1 MDGRTNREVPPR
13 GFSLLEVLITVV
25 VLSLG
30 LLGLAGLQIAGVRDT
45 QGAYLASQAVDRAY
59 QILDLMRA
67 NRDAA
72 RSGAY
77 DDAFGRDTGD
87 YCDTR
92 EPGSA
97 EIDLCA
103 WERALTETLPAG
115 AGSIAVDGGAVVVC
129 VRWAEPRRAHDID
142 PGACGAGGGGA
153 PDDRRLFELRS
164 VL

>member
-1 MDGRTNREVPPR
+1 MDGKTDREVPSR

-45 QGAYLASQAVDRAY
+45 QGAYLASQAVDRSY

-72 RSGAY
+72 RAGAY
-77 DDAFGRDTGD
+77 ADDFEKGADGYCGTG
-87 YCDTR
+87 

-97 EIDLCA
+97 GADLCA

-115 AGSIAVDGGAVVVC
+115 AGSIAVDGEAVVVC

-142 PGACGAGGGGA
+142 PGACGTGGGGA
-153 PDDRRLFELRS
+153 SDDRRLFELRS